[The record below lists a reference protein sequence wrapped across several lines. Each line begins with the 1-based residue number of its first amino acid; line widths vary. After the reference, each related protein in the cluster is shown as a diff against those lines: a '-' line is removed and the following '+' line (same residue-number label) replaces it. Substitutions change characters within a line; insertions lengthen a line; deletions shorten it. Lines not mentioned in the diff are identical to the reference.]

1 MITDFAIVKGYK
13 MNINPTFHVLVF
25 LTAVLVFS
33 MPFGTLAQQN
43 SEIADTKSAAVGDTK
58 SENQLLIATAKA
70 DAERDVKVDFG
81 NYEQLLWFSAGF
93 GCSIFG
99 VAAAYLE
106 ETQPPPVRLLG
117 KSPDY
122 VKIYGHT
129 YQNELRK
136 NQMVFS
142 GTGCVLSLGLLAVLL
157 SNSSSDMNSSS
168 DNSSDGSLEDTIS
181 GCLSLADLL
190 DAGCSCLLDDAFTD
204 CLFGDCLF

>member
-1 MITDFAIVKGYK
+1 MKVRS
-13 MNINPTFHVLVF
+13 TFYASVF
-25 LTAVLVFS
+25 LMAVLVFS
-33 MPFGTLAQQN
+33 MPFVTLAQQN

-136 NQMVFS
+136 NQIVFS

-157 SNSSSDMNSSS
+157 SNSSSDMNSSSDINSSS

-190 DAGCSCLLDDAFTD
+190 DAGCSCLLDDAFGD

>member
-1 MITDFAIVKGYK
+1 MKVRS
-13 MNINPTFHVLVF
+13 TFYASVF
-25 LTAVLVFS
+25 LMAVLVFS
-33 MPFGTLAQQN
+33 MPFVTLAQQN

-168 DNSSDGSLEDTIS
+168 DINSSSDNSSDGSLEDTIS

-190 DAGCSCLLDDAFTD
+190 DAGCSCLLDDAFGD